1 MRQLPLMTRLRAD
14 PLAVA
19 LGVSSLLHLGLLMI
33 PLTQAQPALKVAT
46 AAPLEVILLNAK
58 RAAPPPNSPAQAL
71 AQSNWAGGG
80 DAESGRAR
88 SPQAQNQ
95 AALPPSRGQAMTEQL
110 SQLEQQQQA
119 LLQQIKPWSAR
130 ASEPVQKAL
139 AEIEQRIQEENARPR
154 KRYLGPSTRE
164 VAYAEY
170 YDRLRRRIE
179 AQGTR
184 HFPTHQGKRL
194 YGALTLML
202 TVDARGRMVSTELIA
217 GSGQAELDRRAR
229 SIANSAAPFGDFSAD
244 MKRQADQLAWVIR
257 FSFSAQGVQT
267 EWHEPDRHATRRQ
280 P

>member
-1 MRQLPLMTRLRAD
+1 
-14 PLAVA
+14 
-19 LGVSSLLHLGLLMI
+19 
-33 PLTQAQPALKVAT
+33 
-46 AAPLEVILLNAK
+46 
-58 RAAPPPNSPAQAL
+58 
-71 AQSNWAGGG
+71 
-80 DAESGRAR
+80 
-88 SPQAQNQ
+88 
-95 AALPPSRGQAMTEQL
+95 MTEQL
-110 SQLEQQQQA
+110 SQLEKQQQA
-119 LLQQIKPWSAR
+119 LLQQIKPLSAR

-194 YGALTLML
+194 YGALTLVL
-202 TVDARGRMVSTELIA
+202 TVDAQGRMVSTELVA
-217 GSGQAELDRRAR
+217 GSGQSELDRRAR
-229 SIANSAAPFGDFSAD
+229 SIANSAAPFGEFSPD

-257 FSFSAQGVQT
+257 FSFSAQGMQT
-267 EWHEPDRHATRRQ
+267 EWHEPDRNATRRR

>member
-1 MRQLPLMTRLRAD
+1 MRRLPLTLRMPADRLT
-14 PLAVA
+14 LA
-19 LGVSSLLHLGLLMI
+19 LGLSSLIHLGLLMI
-33 PLTQAQPALKVAT
+33 PLAPSEPLPKVAT
-46 AAPLEVILLNAK
+46 AAALEVVLLNT
-58 RAAPPPNSPAQAL
+58 RRLAPPPQATAEVL

-80 DAESGRAR
+80 DAERGRAR
-88 SPQAQNQ
+88 SPLAQDKP
-95 AALPPSRGQAMTEQL
+95 AMPPSRGQAMVEQL

-119 LLQQIKPWSAR
+119 LLQQIRQLAAR
-130 ASEPVQKAL
+130 ASTPTQQAL

-194 YGALTLML
+194 YGALTLVL
-202 TVDARGRMVSTELIA
+202 TVDDQGRMVSTEQIK
-217 GSGQAELDRRAR
+217 GSGNSELDRRAR
-229 SIANSAAPFGDFSAD
+229 GIANSAAPFGPFTAE

-257 FSFSAQGVQT
+257 FSFSAEGMRT
-267 EWHEPDRHATRRQ
+267 EWTEPERPSPRQ
-280 P
+280 SP